1 MDKNSPIGF
10 FDSGLG
16 GISVLRESVKLLP
29 NENYIY
35 FGDSANAPYGI
46 RPVSEVRR
54 LCEKG
59 ADLLISRGVKAIVIA
74 CNTATSA
81 GVDFLRSKYPDTP
94 IIGVEPALKPAAEH
108 FPNGRILVMATK
120 MTLKEEKFLSLWAHY
135 GKDADIIP
143 VPCPGLMEYVE
154 KGIFSGDDLNS
165 YLHNKLDEH
174 ITKPI
179 NAVVLGCTHYPFLKN
194 AISSIVGDSVEI
206 IDGGEGTSRQL
217 MRRLKQKDLLNT
229 SHCVGT
235 VTFINSSADENLF
248 VLSQKLL
255 KIDK

>member
-1 MDKNSPIGF
+1 MDKTSPIGF

-16 GISVLRESVKLLP
+16 GISVLSEAVKLLP

-46 RPVSEVRR
+46 RPVSEVRI

-59 ADLLISRGVKAIVIA
+59 ADLLISHDVKAIVIA

-81 GVDFLRSKYPDTP
+81 GVDFLRNKYPDIA

-108 FPNGRILVMATK
+108 FPSGRILVMATE
-120 MTLKEEKFLSLWAHY
+120 MTLREKKFLSLWSHY

-143 VPCPGLMEYVE
+143 IPCPGLMEYVE
-154 KGIFSGDDLNS
+154 KGVLSGEELNG
-165 YLHNKLDEH
+165 YLHTKLDKH
-174 ITKPI
+174 LTKPI
-179 NAVVLGCTHYPFLKN
+179 DAIVLGCTHYPFLKN
-194 AISSIVGDSVEI
+194 AISSIVGKTVEI
-206 IDGGEGTSRQL
+206 IDGGEGTARQL
-217 MRRLKQKDLLNT
+217 MRRLKQKELLNP
-229 SHCVGT
+229 SIEKGI
-235 VTFINSSADENLF
+235 VTFINSSMDENLL

-255 KIDK
+255 NLEK